1 MAKVAKIIFTL
12 NSAKI
17 SQNVCQTSTFEP
29 LTSWLTLSTR
39 RHFPVLFAALFK
51 SIFIRALYRCRCN
64 AMLLALNKHLLRD
77 VIGHYQ
83 TKQATFLV
91 RRCPVSKWN
100 RLGNLLLTV
109 SHPRKGKPESSALSS
124 SQPLMCNLEALL
136 ADLCPRGSF
145 SNDFDLT
152 SFDRIVTHFQM
163 IIFFAIQNYRHTSHN
178 SVAFVSTIWLTQ
190 NKNNPN
196 CCRLVENCFLSRQQK
211 RLIIKSG

>member
-64 AMLLALNKHLLRD
+64 AMLLALNKHLLGD

-100 RLGNLLLTV
+100 RLGNLPVVTV

-163 IIFFAIQNYRHTSHN
+163 IIFLQFKIIVTHHTIQLHLY
-178 SVAFVSTIWLTQ
+178 
-190 NKNNPN
+190 
-196 CCRLVENCFLSRQQK
+196 QQY
-211 RLIIKSG
+211 G